1 MSRETNKGTSPQDF
15 NRLEITGVIMYLEHE
30 VDTPKESRPE
40 VVPYLT
46 RRHELI
52 TEFNKSELVCIAAN
66 ARHKSGMD
74 HVSWTHISLRTRA
87 WVTKVEMQLGAS
99 LSRLTARELSAN
111 TSVVKPYDETVRD
124 LVAKLVSVLG
134 LNTAHDYDG
143 VECDSDVILY
153 LDACIRRIIANKKQA
168 ALKV

>member
-1 MSRETNKGTSPQDF
+1 MSREMNKGTSPQDF
-15 NRLEITGVIMYLEHE
+15 NRLEIAGVIMYLEHE
-30 VDTPKESRPE
+30 ADTSRESRPE

-52 TEFNKSELVCIAAN
+52 TEFNKSELVCIANN

-74 HVSWTHISLRTRA
+74 HISWTHISLRTRA

-111 TSVVKPYDETVRD
+111 TSVVKPHEEAVRD
-124 LVAKLVSVLG
+124 KVANLVSALG
-134 LNTAHDYDG
+134 LNIAHDYDG
-143 VECDSDVILY
+143 VNCDADVILY
-153 LDACIRRIIANKKQA
+153 LDACIRKILATTARNR
-168 ALKV
+168 